1 MRNYIR
7 FVMVALLSLS
17 MTTFMG
23 CEIGGDDS
31 ADSGTSSNPA
41 AGIPHIIERGPVGI
55 RYINYERTQFV
66 LSDGWTMNITGE
78 TEVSRQRPSCSGYNY
93 DSVHNFEMSDKIWYK
108 YDQRAPTTHVDQKE
122 ANAVVFEA
130 QRAECT
136 EPPIQYVVD
145 IDVDRD
151 GVGATQDADDN
162 DPNVQ

>member
-1 MRNYIR
+1 MKYIKLLM
-7 FVMVALLSLS
+7 VIAVALS
-17 MTTFMG
+17 MSMFAG
-23 CEIGGDDS
+23 CDPSSGDGGDGED
-31 ADSGTSSNPA
+31 PME
-41 AGIPHIIERGPVGI
+41 GIPHIVERGPVGI
-55 RYINYERTQFV
+55 RYINFDRTQFV

-78 TEVSRQRPSCSGYNY
+78 TEVNRQRPSCSGYSH
-93 DSVHNFEMSDKIWYK
+93 DSVYSIEMSDKIWYK
-108 YDQRAPTTHVDQKE
+108 YDQRAETTIVAQKE
-122 ANAVVFEA
+122 ANALVFEG